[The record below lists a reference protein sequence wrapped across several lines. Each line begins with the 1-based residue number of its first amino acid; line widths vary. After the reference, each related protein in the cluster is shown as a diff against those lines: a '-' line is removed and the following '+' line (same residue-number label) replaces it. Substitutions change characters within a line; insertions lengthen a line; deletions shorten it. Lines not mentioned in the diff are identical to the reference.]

1 MKCEAR
7 VSEFVLKSPCVFAGA
22 QPKQSAI
29 VNKNNLLCEDLEFWL
44 DELLEGAIA
53 ALVLLLFSSFLPVL

>member
-1 MKCEAR
+1 
-7 VSEFVLKSPCVFAGA
+7 VFAGA